1 MAAGAILGSPRWW
14 GPWRSPRPP
23 GKPSGWW
30 KNSDPP
36 SGGSENRLSVQ
47 QRKEQRKNG
56 TGSSR
61 NPGAPPADRFENP
74 FPLQAVESPP
84 ETFPKPRS
92 HHGCGM
98 MLPRMSY
105 RPDRDVAASRFRP
118 WKSIVRSGERS
129 TANDVGGGMT
139 QADTDR
145 EIRARFDRQA
155 SATKQRPL
163 PWSLPILMRKL
174 YCSFSRSSEEPCR
187 HGSCS
192 SFRSSEELPCR
203 IYHFRHWLSDM
214 SQLGGLPVGSLRP
227 WLWHASVCR
236 TEARKTT
243 SRRSLGDRKGPRG
256 REYVLTS
263 SNPVAPT

>member
-1 MAAGAILGSPRWW
+1 MKWHARIRLSDNRELSYPLVRGLDHGRSSQSW
-14 GPWRSPRPP
+14 GPTVEVHHSRRPGRGRRVGTGRVPRGRRQVRRGGWAVDHLSMARSWPP
-23 GKPSGWW
+23 GRSSVPPAGGGRGAVLGRRENRPDGW

-139 QADTDR
+139 QADTDW

-155 SATKQRPL
+155 SATRQRSVP
-163 PWSLPILMRKL
+163 RV
-174 YCSFSRSSEEPCR
+174 SSDAD
-187 HGSCS
+187 S
-192 SFRSSEELPCR
+192 
-203 IYHFRHWLSDM
+203 
-214 SQLGGLPVGSLRP
+214 
-227 WLWHASVCR
+227 
-236 TEARKTT
+236 
-243 SRRSLGDRKGPRG
+243 
-256 REYVLTS
+256 
-263 SNPVAPT
+263 